1 MCHGGGSSN
10 IFLIIC
16 STICLKG
23 RRMIDSVFF
32 YRFALLLS
40 AFWFFFDSFLRGKS
54 KFPSKSVR
62 CEGVEFEFSI
72 LCDVCAIVRVCMSW
86 FHLKTRFHVTL
97 VLSICVLHGKR
108 VVASGIGM
116 FVFVWCVCFVLRLHV
131 THVVFYFVRRLC
143 SSPCLHVMVQTWSL
157 FGFRKYSAMYL
168 YTMYT
173 HTASIL
179 AHIGTISS
187 FQLVAQ
193 PLRSRCGS
201 AAAGCVTLTSQ
212 TRWDFL
218 QVWVL
223 QTR

>member
-1 MCHGGGSSN
+1 MFNNLSQR
-10 IFLIIC
+10 
-16 STICLKG
+16 STYDRQCL
-23 RRMIDSVFF
+23 F
-32 YRFALLLS
+32 YSFALLLS

-143 SSPCLHVMVQTWSL
+143 SSPCLHVMVSFGNEISCHARRPANGKIATDNVREMFSSL
-157 FGFRKYSAMYL
+157 GQ
-168 YTMYT
+168 
-173 HTASIL
+173 I
-179 AHIGTISS
+179 
-187 FQLVAQ
+187 
-193 PLRSRCGS
+193 
-201 AAAGCVTLTSQ
+201 
-212 TRWDFL
+212 
-218 QVWVL
+218 L
-223 QTR
+223 QTLLQTLCKSKLTTNPQLKLMSEVRVHIRS